1 MNLVQQLSALL
12 ALTLAVSG
20 CSDANWNDPNPTS
33 KSEEVTY
40 YFSFLNRPK
49 HLDPARSYSA
59 DESQFIDQIYDPP
72 LQYHYLKRPYELEP
86 ATLTQ
91 MPEVY
96 YLDEQGQRLADDVE
110 DPAYTVYELTLKQ
123 GIMYQPHP
131 AFARTDDGNFTY
143 DFATEEDSAS
153 YVTLN
158 DFTEM
163 GTQELTAEDYIY
175 QIKRLADPKRLA
187 PLRGLL
193 SEYIVGMKEFSQEA
207 AKRREGMDSNDW
219 LDLRDMEMEGLELV
233 DDYRFRIKLKGI
245 YPQFQYWLAFHF
257 FAPVPWEVDRFY
269 HMPGLP
275 ERNITLDWH
284 PVGTGPFMMVE
295 NNPSSQIVLERNPN
309 YREDFYPSEGMP
321 ADKENGL
328 LADAGKRLPFIDR
341 AVYRLEKEA
350 IPRWTKFM
358 QGYYDQSLIANDSFD
373 QAVDM
378 GSDGINL
385 SDEMQA
391 KGVTLDKAIKPSTF
405 YLGMNMLDDVVGGDS
420 ERARKLRQAIAI
432 AYNTEEYIQIFSN
445 GRGEA
450 GMSPIPPGIFGTQEG
465 EAGINP
471 LVYDWVDGKPQRKSI
486 EEAKRLLAEAGYPN
500 GRDEETGEPL
510 VLNLDITTTSAAKS
524 RLAWMQKQFEK
535 IDLQLNIRATDYNR
549 FKEKMETGN
558 AQIYSWG
565 WLADY
570 PDPENFLF
578 LLYGPNSQV
587 DSKSGVNS
595 ANFKNTRYDE
605 LFEEMKLLPNGPERM
620 AVIREMVD
628 IVRTEAPW
636 ASMYHGHDYMLN
648 NAWVTNAKQH
658 GISKAT
664 LKYIN
669 IDQDLRREK
678 QSEWNKPNLLP
689 LLLVILLIA
698 ALVVPAIMVYQRRQ
712 KQTIGE

>member
-40 YFSFLNRPK
+40 YFNFLSRPK

-193 SEYIVGMKEFSQEA
+193 SQYIVGMKEFSQEA
-207 AKRREGMDSNDW
+207 AKRRENMGSNDW

-385 SDEMQA
+385 SDEMRT

-405 YLGMNMLDDVVGGDS
+405 YLGMNMLDKVVGGDS

-432 AYNTEEYIQIFSN
+432 AHDTEEFIQIFAN

-450 GMSPIPPGIFGTQEG
+450 GMSPVPPGIFGTQEG

-500 GRDEETGEPL
+500 GRDEESGEPL
-510 VLNLDITTTSAAKS
+510 VLNLDITTTSASKA

-595 ANFKNTRYDE
+595 ANFKNARYDE
-605 LFEEMKLLPNGPERM
+605 LFEKMKLLPNGPERM